1 MTTKTLLA
9 RLFRALSGLSL
20 RRFAEKADLDP
31 ALVAQYDKGAT
42 QPGDENLA
50 RMGQAA
56 GLTVRDGERVLR
68 VAEALRQERQRAS
81 PSLDAL
87 LGDLVSQVYERVLR
101 LPLPAS
107 PSTAADRRLAEEQ
120 WSRLRDLSPD
130 QQRTVVRIVAEVQ
143 TRAFAER
150 VREEAIRDPERAAWL
165 AELGGLIAEQ
175 VRDAPRDE
183 RLPRGTVASPS
194 QNAPRPS

>member
-20 RRFAEKADLDP
+20 RRFAERADLDP

-68 VAEALRQERQRAS
+68 VAEALRRDRQRAA

-120 WSRLRDLSPD
+120 WSLLRDLSEE

-150 VREEAIRDPERAAWL
+150 VREEAAIVAGRDPERAAWL
-165 AELGGLIAEQ
+165 AELGGLIAER

-194 QNAPRPS
+194 